1 MELVIVLKRDHR
13 RSRIDGWRST
23 KTPVA
28 SYRRKRKRGRKK
40 LRANVCRLCGGK
52 KAQVVEG
59 FGKVHKSCFVVWR
72 RASGEEVS
80 LRVLVQLL
88 SPRQREV
95 VRLTSLGL
103 RNEEIGRLLGISRL
117 SVLGVKQVVR
127 QELGIAAG
135 LFGRL
140 AIEGGI
146 SPRGDRLTAE
156 ELGKIRG

>member
-1 MELVIVLKRDHR
+1 MVPLIKRDHR

-28 SYRRKRKRGRKK
+28 RYRRKRKVGPKK
-40 LRANVCRLCGGK
+40 LRANICRLCGGK

-72 RASGEEVS
+72 RTHDVEVS
-80 LRVLVQLL
+80 LRVLVQFL

-103 RNEEIGRLLGISRL
+103 RNEEIGRVLGIGRL
-117 SVLGVKQVVR
+117 SVLTVKQVVR
-127 QELGIAAG
+127 QELGIPAR
-135 LFGRL
+135 LLGRL
-140 AIEGGI
+140 AIECKI
-146 SPRGDRLTAE
+146 SPKGDRLTEE